1 MLDRER
7 SREIH
12 HVIGEV
18 MAIATIAKLVLSLDL
33 LTAPSTG
40 WLVESNNGGGTIR
53 VYRHPT
59 NTDCMHS

>member
-18 MAIATIAKLVLSLDL
+18 MAIATIAELACSLDF

-40 WLVESNNGGGTIR
+40 WLVESSNGGGIIR
-53 VYRHPT
+53 VYRHLT
-59 NTDCMHS
+59 NSDCMHS